1 MIMNTEI
8 INTTKN
14 YCLNLLMHS
23 RCKSLPFH
31 SIKHTL
37 EVFENVETIGNYEG
51 VIEEEIEI
59 LKIAGLFHDTGIS
72 QEYIDHES
80 ISANFANTF
89 LSRLNYSNKAKAEIL
104 NCINATKM
112 PQNPKSTLDRIIC
125 DADLFHLSSSNYL
138 FKNELLRTEW
148 KEYMDLIFTDEE
160 WYQLNLDF
168 LTNHKYHTDYGKNVI
183 KEKKQNN
190 IILMEKLLAEA
201 KA

>member
-1 MIMNTEI
+1 MNTEI
-8 INTTKN
+8 LNKAKD
-14 YCLNLLMHS
+14 YCLDLLMHS

-51 VIEEEIEI
+51 VNEKEIEV

-72 QEYIDHES
+72 QEYIGHES
-80 ISANFANTF
+80 ISTNYANKY
-89 LSRLNYSNKAKAEIL
+89 LSGLNYPNNAKAEIL
-104 NCINATKM
+104 NCILATKM
-112 PQNPKSTLDRIIC
+112 PQNPKSTLECIIC

-148 KEYMDLIFTDEE
+148 KEYMDLIFSDQE

-168 LTNHKYHTDYGKNVI
+168 LTNHKYHTEYGKNVLQ
-183 KEKKQNN
+183 EKKQKN
-190 IILMEKLLAEA
+190 ILLMEKL